1 MTAQQRPEDDY
12 DLVVKAK
19 LFHDV
24 YNQNVGWAVKDTYN
38 EAVISNPNVHT
49 VYVAPV
55 GHFNAGKTFVT
66 NKLSGKNF
74 PCGDR
79 KHTEGLSIA
88 VTRSNP
94 SDKSEGSA
102 GSPVH
107 QVAWMDTAG
116 MNSPVVESESAM
128 AVGPDGTVVEMAPAN
143 LVESD
148 PAAAAE
154 HGRRSMEALY
164 TQLREVK
171 RLEDFHRHAAFEF
184 ADVFLFVINQISHN
198 DQLEILLLL
207 QRIHR
212 AGVNKSV
219 FVVHNLRGWT
229 VEQLNDKKDDGYT
242 YITRIKTLFFMKD
255 TKVNVSAYIDAAKN
269 LVLGGEAQ
277 AGQHAVSREVIK
289 LYGTFLHPAG
299 SRVEMQHVFLVDD
312 KADAVHNACVLA
324 HLRNEVTIT
333 IAKPGSVK
341 ARLERV
347 VTKLQPQF
355 AQTNLQNPPSLQV
368 TKFGAKEWRV
378 VAVPKEGEVIHAQ
391 TRALQLPSYLTL
403 GSDDLQYNVL
413 KLRGSTATTSAAAAS
428 ATVAVNPGSTE
439 KIMYAVQFVIPGL
452 TPAEVTQIKADMKW
466 NSGALRLEQ
475 TPEGRKA
482 LVIDFATTEHVAQ
495 GQLLAK
501 LQAALNP
508 EAVAFT
514 ENSLTLVEDGTRP
527 YFDRSSNTR
536 PVTVQIRTGLE
547 KLSTMTRPLV
557 AYNDGILSIVVT
569 SSEKPPKAAPPA
581 AAAAA
586 PAAAE

>member
-1 MTAQQRPEDDY
+1 M
-12 DLVVKAK
+12 VKAK
-19 LFHDV
+19 LFRDV
-24 YNQNVGWAVKDTYN
+24 YDKNVGWAIKDTYN
-38 EAVISNPNVHT
+38 NKAISEANVHT

-94 SDKSEGSA
+94 SDETEPSA
-102 GSPVH
+102 SSPVH
-107 QVAWMDTAG
+107 QIAWMDTAG
-116 MNSPVVESESAM
+116 MNSPVVECE
-128 AVGPDGTVVEMAPAN
+128 GPMQDGADTVPMAPAN
-143 LVESD
+143 LVDSD
-148 PAAAAE
+148 PVAAAE
-154 HGRRSMEALY
+154 HGRKSMEALY
-164 TQLREVK
+164 AQLREVK

-184 ADVFLFVINQISHN
+184 ADVYLFVINQISHN

-229 VEQLNDKKDDGYT
+229 VEQLNEKKDDGFT
-242 YITRIKTLFFMKD
+242 YITRIQTLFFMKE
-255 TKVNVSAYIDAAKN
+255 TKVNVSAYIDAQKN
-269 LVLGGEAQ
+269 LVLGGEAK
-277 AGQHAVSREVIK
+277 AGQQAVSCEVLK
-289 LYGTFLHPAG
+289 LYGTFQHPAG

-312 KADAVHNACVLA
+312 NKDKIHNACVLA
-324 HLRNEVTIT
+324 HLRNEVAIT

-355 AQTNLQNPPSLQV
+355 AQTNLQNPPPLQV
-368 TKFGAKEWRV
+368 VKGEDGKWRM
-378 VAVPKEGEVIHAQ
+378 VAVPKEGEVIQAQ

-413 KLRGSTATTSAAAAS
+413 KLRGSTATMSAAAAS
-428 ATVAVNPGSTE
+428 ATAAVNPGATE

-452 TPAEVTQIKADMKW
+452 TPAEVTQIKANMKW
-466 NSGALRLEQ
+466 NTGALRLEQ

-501 LQAALNP
+501 LQASLNP

-514 ENSLTLVEDGTRP
+514 ENSMTLVEDGTRA

-557 AYNDGILSIVVT
+557 AYNDGILTIVVT
-569 SSEKPPKAAPPA
+569 SSEKPPKPA
-581 AAAAA
+581 AAPVAA
-586 PAAAE
+586 PAAS

>member
-1 MTAQQRPEDDY
+1 MAAGRPEDDY

-19 LFHDV
+19 LFRDV
-24 YNQNVGWAVKDTYN
+24 YDTKVGWAIKDTYK
-38 EAVISNPNVHT
+38 EAVISAANVHT

-94 SDKSEGSA
+94 SDTTEPSA
-102 GSPVH
+102 SSPVH
-107 QVAWMDTAG
+107 QIAWMDTAG
-116 MNSPVVESESAM
+116 MNSPVVECEGAM
-128 AVGPDGTVVEMAPAN
+128 QEGADKVEMAPAN

-154 HGRRSMEALY
+154 HGRKSMEALY

-229 VEQLNDKKDDGYT
+229 VEQLNEKKDDGYT
-242 YITRIKTLFFMKD
+242 YITRIQTLFFMKD
-255 TKVNVSAYIDAAKN
+255 TKVNVSAYIDAEKN
-269 LVLGGEAQ
+269 LVLGGEAK
-277 AGQHAVSREVIK
+277 AGQQAVAREVIK
-289 LYGTFLHPAG
+289 LYGTFQHPAG

-312 KADAVHNACVLA
+312 KKDAIHNACVLA

-355 AQTNLQNPPSLQV
+355 AQTNLQNPPPLQV
-368 TKFGAKEWRV
+368 VKGEDGKWRM
-378 VAVPKEGEVIHAQ
+378 VAVPKEGEVIQAQ

-413 KLRGSTATTSAAAAS
+413 KLKGSTATTSAAAAS
-428 ATVAVNPGSTE
+428 ATAAVNPGATE

-452 TPAEVTQIKADMKW
+452 TPLEVAQIKEDMKW

-501 LQAALNP
+501 LQASLNP

-569 SSEKPPKAAPPA
+569 SSEKPPKPTAAPA

-586 PAAAE
+586 A